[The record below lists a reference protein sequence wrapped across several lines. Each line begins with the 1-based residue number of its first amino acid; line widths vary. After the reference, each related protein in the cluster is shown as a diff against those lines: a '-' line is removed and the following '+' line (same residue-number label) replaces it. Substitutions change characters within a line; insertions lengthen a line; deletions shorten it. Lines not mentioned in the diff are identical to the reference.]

1 MAEQTLAEAV
11 AVWRAAMSATW
22 KAMSD
27 SGDAEGLARW
37 DAAQEALRAATWD
50 LRVHVDPARW
60 PGLLGHLREEQKRRG
75 ELRDA
80 KTTLYRARVRDKA
93 VQAITDKLIKEW
105 DRGR

>member
-1 MAEQTLAEAV
+1 MADAKLAPLV
-11 AVWRAAMSATW
+11 AAWRAAMSATW

-37 DAAQEALRAATWD
+37 DAAQEALRAAT
-50 LRVHVDPARW
+50 LELGAHVDPVRW

-80 KTTLYRARVRDKA
+80 KTVLYRARVRDKA